1 MEQSEKLSTVTTA
14 LGSAIKAAVNSDVAD
29 KVTTTRV
36 DMEVVNLIIESWGDL
51 PKKSAKQTIE
61 KYGLP
66 NEATQSRLIWYNN
79 GPWKRTVV
87 LRDEIPHNFLQPHT
101 DVIENFIDY
110 KVPVEL
116 FSEIAKYDGSVIIER
131 TRGEVSAR
139 CDMEAANFIALNLM
153 HDIVTGKYTAEEAR
167 RAYGEITSAYLLNR
181 SAPYAEALQFTVS
194 AEDTKDRD
202 ETKIVGAM
210 LHQTSEKIKDVVT
223 GNNES

>member
-1 MEQSEKLSTVTTA
+1 MEQSEKLSTVATA

-29 KVTTTRV
+29 KVTATRV
-36 DMEVVNLIIESWGDL
+36 DMDTVNLIIESWGDL

-66 NEATQSRLIWYNN
+66 NEASQSRLTWYNN

-87 LRDEIPHNFLQPHT
+87 LRDEIPHNFPQPHT

-116 FSEIAKYDGSVIIER
+116 YSEIAKYDGSVTIER

-153 HDIVTGKYTAEEAR
+153 HDIVTGKHNAEEAR
-167 RAYGEITSAYLLNR
+167 KAYGEITSAYLMNR
-181 SAPYAEALQFTVS
+181 PAPYAEALQFTVT

-202 ETKIVGAM
+202 ETKIAGAM
-210 LHQTSEKIKDVVT
+210 LHQTGEKIKDIVT
-223 GNNES
+223 GRNES

>member
-1 MEQSEKLSTVTTA
+1 MEQGEKLSTVATA

-36 DMEVVNLIIESWGDL
+36 DMDTVNLIIESWGDL

-66 NEATQSRLIWYNN
+66 NEASQSRLTWYNN

-87 LRDEIPHNFLQPHT
+87 LRDEIPHNFPQPHT

-110 KVPVEL
+110 KVPIEL
-116 FSEIAKYDGSVIIER
+116 YGEIAKYDGSVVIER

-153 HDIVTGKYTAEEAR
+153 HDIVTGKYNAEEAR
-167 RAYGEITSAYLLNR
+167 KAYGEITSAYLMSR
-181 SAPYAEALQFTVS
+181 PAPYAQALQFTVTE
-194 AEDTKDRD
+194 EDTKDRD
-202 ETKIVGAM
+202 ETKIAGAM
-210 LHQTSEKIKDVVT
+210 LHQTGEKIKDIVT
-223 GNNES
+223 GRNES